1 MNSPLV
7 IFHANC
13 LDGFGSAYSAYAYFK
28 LKQGVDAEYLPA
40 SHGDAAPDVSG
51 RTVYI
56 LDYAYKRP
64 AMEQLCSQAKKVVV
78 LDHHITAKESL
89 AGLDQQFSN
98 LELILD
104 MERSGAMISWEYFHE
119 EPAPK
124 LIACIQDRDLWRWN
138 VPDSMDVNTGLMS
151 HPFSFEAWHQ
161 AATDQHAWQKLV
173 DEGNAINRF
182 RAQMVAQHK
191 RAAIMGEIAGIKV
204 PIVNCPRAIV
214 SELVGELA
222 EGQPFA
228 AGYSDK
234 GTRRSW
240 SLRSAQGGEDVAKI
254 AEKFGGGGHKNAAGF
269 VTQLDEKNLSVNPV
283 S

>member
-1 MNSPLV
+1 MSSPLV
-7 IFHANC
+7 IFHASC
-13 LDGFGSAYSAYAYFK
+13 LDGFGSAYAAYVHFK
-28 LKQGVDAEYLPA
+28 LKHNVDAEYLPA
-40 SHGDAAPDVSG
+40 SHCDAPPDVSG

-64 AMEQLCSQAKKVVV
+64 AMEQVCSQAEKVVV
-78 LDHHITAKESL
+78 LDHHITAKDAL
-89 AGLDQQFSN
+89 VGLDEQFQN
-98 LELILD
+98 LELVLD
-104 MERSGAMISWEYFHE
+104 MERSGAMISWQYFHQ
-119 EPAPK
+119 EPAPN

-151 HPFSFEAWHQ
+151 HPFSFEGWHQ
-161 AATDQHAWQKLV
+161 VANDQQAWQKLV
-173 DEGNAINRF
+173 HEGAAINRF
-182 RAQMVAQHK
+182 RAQMVEQHK
-191 RAAIMGEIAGIKV
+191 RAAMMGEVAGISV

-240 SLRSAQGGEDVAKI
+240 SLRSAKDGADVAKI
-254 AEKFGGGGHKNAAGF
+254 AELFGGGGHKNAAGF
-269 VTQLDEKNLSVNPV
+269 VTQLSENNLLVNPD
-283 S
+283 